1 MFTYSYTARW
11 FFCTHLLLLVRQILQ
26 SIHWIPREQAAS
38 KISEWK
44 ICAYTGMSEKMGP
57 FIYQSRKIG
66 SVIYLLSKKGSQS
79 YTWQRWKRGPFG
91 MHTCTMTYIGS
102 YPPPLNPPLP
112 RVWIILN
119 SKKDYRLLQKGP
131 VQIGKL
137 PSFFHFVVL
146 TKTSIGSAYVT
157 INKVFIS
164 ANLIISSLLRTLPGS
179 SYLLNFVYR
188 LSERLSK

>member
-1 MFTYSYTARW
+1 MCIYRD
-11 FFCTHLLLLVRQILQ
+11 VRKSGAFHIPIKKNWVSHILFV
-26 SIHWIPREQAAS
+26 E
-38 KISEWK
+38 
-44 ICAYTGMSEKMGP
+44 
-57 FIYQSRKIG
+57 
-66 SVIYLLSKKGSQS
+66 
-79 YTWQRWKRGPFG
+79 KRGPIIYLAALKKG
-91 MHTCTMTYIGS
+91 AIRHAHPYYDI
-102 YPPPLNPPLP
+102 YRKLPPTPQPPLP

-119 SKKDYRLLQKGP
+119 SKKDYRLLRKGP

-164 ANLIISSLLRTLPGS
+164 ANLIVSSLLRTLPGS